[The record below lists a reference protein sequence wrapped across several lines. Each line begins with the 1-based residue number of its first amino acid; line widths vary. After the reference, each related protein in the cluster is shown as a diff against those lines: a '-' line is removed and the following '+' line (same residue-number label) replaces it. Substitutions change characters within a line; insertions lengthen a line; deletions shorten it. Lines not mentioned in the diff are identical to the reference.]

1 MSEAL
6 LYTYTYTYT
15 YYYYYYY
22 FIWSIEVTPLV
33 KTILI

>member
-6 LYTYTYTYT
+6 LYTYTYT

>member
-6 LYTYTYTYT
+6 LYTYT